1 MEMFLKTCYEGITRK
16 PYLHASA
23 NLQNQ
28 IYQRQRIQKK
38 TWKFKIFL
46 PNFTKTNF
54 DMVVFAS
61 KLFFFCFVVGF

>member
-38 TWKFKIFL
+38 NLEIQNIFTQ
-46 PNFTKTNF
+46 FY
-54 DMVVFAS
+54 
-61 KLFFFCFVVGF
+61 